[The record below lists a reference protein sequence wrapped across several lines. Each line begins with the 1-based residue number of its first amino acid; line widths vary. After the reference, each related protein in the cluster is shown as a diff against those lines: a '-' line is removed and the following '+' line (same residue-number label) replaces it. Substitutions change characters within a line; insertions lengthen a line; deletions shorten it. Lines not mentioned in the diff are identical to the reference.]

1 MPIKE
6 SAIKAL
12 RQSDKRA
19 SKNRARKRIM
29 HDAIKRLNE
38 FIHDKKKDDAT
49 SKLVDVHK
57 AIDKAQKNG
66 VIKKNTAARKKSRL
80 TKAVNAIK

>member
-29 HDAIKRLNE
+29 HDAIKSLNE
-38 FIHDKKKDDAT
+38 FIQDKKKNDAT
-49 SKLVDVHK
+49 SKLIDVYK

-66 VIKKNTAARKKSRL
+66 IIKQNTAARKKSRL